1 MSLFSGPPGWRLLVY
16 ADAGE
21 ATGTFQGLDDQPI
34 IGGGPAWPDAPPGR
48 SAEEAGRR
56 ARAKVR
62 RYCASNG
69 LNRLG
74 TLTYAGEGC
83 HDPRQARADVGRCF
97 RRLRRSL
104 SGEPFPYL
112 WVPELH
118 KSGHGF
124 HIHFAV
130 GRFIRRGLI
139 DEAWGHGFVHIK
151 LLGNLPVG
159 SGVRQEARAAAG
171 YVSKYITKDL
181 ADRGGLNRYDVAQG
195 FQPVPEESW
204 FRTEEE
210 AIAAATAKME
220 SEPRVVWRSKSK
232 ETWRGPQTVWLQW
245 R

>member
-16 ADAGE
+16 RDAGE

-34 IGGGPAWPDAPPGR
+34 SGGGPAWPDLAPGR

-83 HDPRQARADVGRCF
+83 HDPRQARADVGRYF
-97 RRLRRSL
+97 RQLRRSL
-104 SGEPFPYL
+104 GGEPFPYL

-124 HIHFAV
+124 HFHFAV

-159 SGVRQEARAAAG
+159 SGVREEARVAAG
-171 YVSKYITKDL
+171 YVSKYISKDL
-181 ADRGGLNRYDVAQG
+181 AGRGGLNRYDVAQG
-195 FQPVPEESW
+195 FQPKTKESW
-204 FRTEEE
+204 LRTEEE
-210 AIAAATAKME
+210 AIAAAKAQMGC
-220 SEPRVVWRSKSK
+220 EPRVVWRSKSK